1 MASSHPLDTR
11 GVRSPKS
18 GNLKKGLPP
27 PMKGYLHQMK
37 TALFVATLLLLRPIP
52 MQAQTAPAANP
63 LAGEAERL
71 SVELNPQVVAW
82 RRDFHKNPELGNR
95 ETRTAKVI
103 ADELRKLGFEV
114 TTGVATT
121 GVVGV
126 LRGGRPGPV
135 VALRSDMDALPVAEQ
150 GDLPF
155 KSTAKT
161 QWNGQEVGVMHAC
174 GHDNHMAILLGTA
187 AALARMRDRLPGT
200 VKVIFQPAEEGPPPG
215 ETGGAEQ
222 MIKESVLENPKVD
235 AIFGLHV
242 FPFPAG
248 TVVYRSGPLMA
259 SADTFVIKIKGRQTH
274 GAVPWGGI
282 DPIVIGSQVVMGLQ
296 TIISRTVNITEAPA
310 VVTVGRFTGGNRANI
325 VPEMVELEGTVRAFD
340 EGVRKSIHDRIRAI
354 ATNYAEAAGA
364 TATVDIGSGTAS
376 PATINDPALTERML
390 PTQRR
395 AAGADN
401 VRLGPLTGTAEDF
414 SFFQQK
420 VPGLFVFLGVTPRDQ
435 DYTKV
440 AQNHSPLFF
449 ADESALPVG
458 VKVMTNL
465 ALDYLFGGK

>member
-1 MASSHPLDTR
+1 M
-11 GVRSPKS
+11 
-18 GNLKKGLPP
+18 KK
-27 PMKGYLHQMK
+27 
-37 TALFVATLLLLRPIP
+37 ALFVVALTLLPIP

-63 LAGEAERL
+63 LAADVDRL
-71 SVELNPQVVAW
+71 AAELNLQVVAW

-95 ETRTAKVI
+95 ETRTSKII

-155 KSTAKT
+155 KSTAKA

-174 GHDNHMAILLGTA
+174 GHDNHMAILLGA
-187 AALARMRDRLPGT
+187 ATALARMKDRLPGT

-222 MIKESVLENPKVD
+222 MIKESVLDNPKVD
-235 AIFGLHV
+235 AVFGLHV

-248 TVVYRSGPLMA
+248 TIVYRPGPLMA
-259 SADTFVIKIKGRQTH
+259 SGDTFVIKIKGRQTH

-310 VVTVGRFTGGNRANI
+310 VVTVGRFTGGNRSNI

-340 EGVRKSIHDRIRAI
+340 ETVRTSIHERIRAI
-354 ATNYAEAAGA
+354 ATNYAEAAGGS
-364 TATVDIGSGTAS
+364 ATVDFALGYPVTR
-376 PATINDPALTERML
+376 NDPALTERML
-390 PTQRR
+390 PTLRR
-395 AAGADN
+395 TVGADN

-465 ALDYLFGGK
+465 ALDYLFRGR